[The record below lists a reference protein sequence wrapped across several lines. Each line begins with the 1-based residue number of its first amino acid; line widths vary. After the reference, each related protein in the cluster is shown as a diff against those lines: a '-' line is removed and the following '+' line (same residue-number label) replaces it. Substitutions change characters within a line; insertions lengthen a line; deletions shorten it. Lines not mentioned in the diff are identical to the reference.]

1 MKLFVLLILC
11 LSTAYAV
18 MDYPDSQTC
27 TDTSTQ
33 LKNMQSTILHL
44 REMVHNLQVTLD
56 HVLNLNYYY
65 YYYYR

>member
-1 MKLFVLLILC
+1 MKPFLFFLLFV
-11 LSTAYAV
+11 STAYAV

-27 TDTSTQ
+27 TYTATQ
-33 LKNMQSTILHL
+33 LKNMQSTIMHL

-56 HVLNLNYYY
+56 HMLNLNYYY

>member
-1 MKLFVLLILC
+1 MKLFILF
-11 LSTAYAV
+11 LFFVSTAYAV

-27 TDTSTQ
+27 TDTATQ
-33 LKNMQSTILHL
+33 LKNMQGTLMHL

-56 HVLNLNYYY
+56 HVLNLNYNY

>member
-1 MKLFVLLILC
+1 
-11 LSTAYAV
+11 

-33 LKNMQSTILHL
+33 LKTMQSTILHL

>member
-1 MKLFVLLILC
+1 MKLFVLLILF
-11 LSTAYAV
+11 LSTVYAV
-18 MDYPDSQTC
+18 MDYPDSNTC

-56 HVLNLNYYY
+56 HMLNLNYYY